1 MHTMNKQEL
10 YRKWIKP
17 ISDFTGTDEEF
28 DEYMLNEVP
37 AWKDMRSMLATMLEN
52 QARLSEGEPSFG
64 EFKCLHR
71 KG

>member
-1 MHTMNKQEL
+1 MHALNKQEL

-37 AWKDMRSMLATMLEN
+37 AGKDMRLILATMLEN
-52 QARLSEGEPSFG
+52 QARRS
-64 EFKCLHR
+64 KCLHH
-71 KG
+71 KGN